1 MKNKVLQNNFGISD
15 LLRSVSEFKLQY
27 ISFLFVNFFKIF
39 IEFLLHTGSRNWGC
53 ISEQNT

>member
-1 MKNKVLQNNFGISD
+1 MKNKALQNDFGISD
-15 LLRSVSEFKLQY
+15 LLWSVSEFKLQY
-27 ISFLFVNFFKIF
+27 IYFLFVYLFKLF